1 MLNKIIKKL
10 KVDKE
15 KMPLS
20 LPYFG
25 NTSSASIP
33 ITIATQ
39 LKGKVE
45 NKPTKFIGCGFGV
58 GLSWGTV
65 AFETDSIVLSDLV
78 EL

>member
-1 MLNKIIKKL
+1 
-10 KVDKE
+10 
-15 KMPLS
+15 MPLS

-33 ITIATQ
+33 ITITTQ

-65 AFETDSIVLSDLV
+65 AFETEKLVISDLV